1 MSRISSCRSL
11 VLVLAPVLSGCTRT
25 AAGDADAAKVP
36 EVHADAEVVR
46 SGNYTQVF
54 TVTGTVTPA
63 PGASAALSAP
73 AASRVARV
81 YVAEG
86 DRVKVGDPL
95 VAFDPTT
102 LDADVSRAA
111 AALSAARHARD
122 RAQRLTE
129 AGVAP
134 RKELDQAM
142 SALADAEAAMA
153 TARRSQS
160 LAVLRAPIAGVVAR
174 VSVVRDESVDPT
186 RSVVEVIDSRAL
198 EVVFGIP
205 PRTAAFVMPGSL
217 VQLESGIGADNQ
229 SLGSARVVAVGSTVD
244 SASRNVTVRARPL
257 DPSIVLRVGE
267 SVVGR
272 ISGASRAGVIAIPV
286 EALIPEGE
294 TFHVFVVGADGI
306 AHARKVRV
314 LAQTDKL
321 AHLGGGL
328 TAGERIVTRGAF
340 GVDEGVRIISASR

>member
-1 MSRISSCRSL
+1 MSRI
-11 VLVLAPVLSGCTRT
+11 LSYRLLPPLLTLIVAGCART
-25 AAGDADAAKVP
+25 AAGDADPAKVP
-36 EVHADAEVVR
+36 EVHADVEVVR
-46 SGNYTQVF
+46 ARNYAQIF
-54 TVTGTVTPA
+54 AVTGTVAPA

-73 AASRVARV
+73 IASRVARV

-134 RKELDQAM
+134 RKELEQAM
-142 SALADAEAAMA
+142 AALADAEAAVA
-153 TARRSQS
+153 TARRAQS
-160 LAVLRAPIAGVVAR
+160 LAVLRAPMAGIVAR

-186 RSVVEVIDSRAL
+186 RSVVEVIDPRAL

-205 PRTAAFVMPGSL
+205 PRTAALVLPGSL
-217 VQLESGIGADNQ
+217 VQLESGVGSDTQ

-244 SASRNVTVRARPL
+244 SVSRNVIVRARPL
-257 DPSIVLRVGE
+257 DASISLRVGE
-267 SVVGR
+267 SVIGR
-272 ISGASRAGVIAIPV
+272 IAGASHEGVIAIPV

-294 TFHVFVVGADGI
+294 SFHVFVVGADAI
-306 AHARKVRV
+306 AHVRKVTV
-314 LAQTDKL
+314 IAQTDKL
-321 AHLGGGL
+321 AHIGSGL
-328 TAGERIVTRGAF
+328 TAGERVVTRGAF
-340 GVDEGVRIISASR
+340 GVDEGVRIISAAR